1 MHVRTRRM
9 ALSEGVIAGVFFG
22 TASILIRFLQALD
35 AFSIAFWRL
44 VVASL
49 TLTLILIILR
59 RSFYFTLVRKNLKE
73 LVVISMFLGLHFIF
87 FISAV
92 KDTSILDATVFVNT
106 TPIFSMLISTFLF
119 KSKPSRFAVL
129 GLAISLIGICV
140 ISYAEVTKPNT
151 SADPEVL
158 TSTIKGDFEAIA
170 AAIFLAFY
178 LNFGKRTRKQM
189 DLLSIMVPV
198 YALTA
203 LVVAL
208 LGIPFTNKALTLPTD
223 ASVILPLLGLG
234 IIPTA
239 TAHTLLFS
247 SLSNLKS
254 FETATMA
261 LLEPIGATILGIVL
275 FQELPASVF
284 IIGAAFV
291 LMGILLVVKNGD

>member
-1 MHVRTRRM
+1 MHVMTRRR
-9 ALSEGVIAGVFFG
+9 ALSEGVIAGIFFG

-44 VVASL
+44 IIACL
-49 TLTLILIILR
+49 ALTLILIVLR
-59 RSFYFTLVRKNLKE
+59 KSFYFTLVRKNLKE
-73 LVVISMFLGLHFIF
+73 LVVISMFLSLHFIF

-119 KSKPSRFAVL
+119 KSKPSRFAML

-140 ISYAEVTKPNT
+140 ISYAEVTKP
-151 SADPEVL
+151 SASVDPKVL
-158 TSTIKGDFEAIA
+158 TSTIRGDFEAIA

-178 LNFGKRTRKQM
+178 LNFGRRTRKQM

-203 LVVAL
+203 LVVAF
-208 LGIPFTNKALTLPTD
+208 LGIPFTSKALTLPTD
-223 ASVILPLLGLG
+223 ASVVLPLLGLG